1 MTTYTHTLGTI
12 TLGQDSAVHVYP
24 PFGAR
29 AVTPEDPAMAVMT
42 DLRQVRAI
50 TIAPDN
56 SIDFAVELMK
66 HAGVR
71 MLVVADNGQKLVG
84 LITARDIMG
93 EKPISLMSASRIPR
107 HEIQVQQIMTPLSH
121 LDPFKFSDVEHA
133 TVRDVILKLKE
144 AGRQHAIVVESE
156 ENGQSYC
163 LRGIFSSTQIGR
175 QLGME
180 IEAGGPV
187 QSFADF
193 EKLIA

>member
-1 MTTYTHTLGTI
+1 MTTYTHTLGTV

-24 PFGAR
+24 PFGAKV
-29 AVTPEDPAMAVMT
+29 VTPEDPAMAVMT

-71 MLVVADNGQKLVG
+71 MLVVAGNDRQLAG
-84 LITARDIMG
+84 LITVRDIMG
-93 EKPISLMSASRIPR
+93 EKPISIMSETRILR

-121 LDPFKFSDVEHA
+121 LDPFKFSDIEHA
-133 TVRDVILKLKE
+133 TVKDVILKLKQ
-144 AGRQHAIVVESE
+144 AGRQHAIVVEPE

-180 IEAGGPV
+180 ISADGPV
-187 QSFADF
+187 QNFADF